1 MITSDAIAA
10 WVRADNAGPRT
21 LLVYSS
27 LALTALYIFAS
38 PLRHIPGPFL
48 NKFTNA
54 VLALNT
60 LAGRRIHYV
69 HKLHQQYGPVV
80 RISYDQV
87 DVSDLPAFKAI
98 HKIGNGYLK
107 TQWYKDFTRSPVE
120 DVFSTRNP
128 KIHASRRRVLNAPLS
143 PAALRTNWEW
153 LFRDKVQKAVAGI
166 KRGAVHG
173 PADAYHWFTLMSS
186 DVIGQ
191 ISTGDDFHLVE
202 SGKKTGFFED
212 LESLN
217 RVNTISAV
225 LGPLWPLLVKMGPR
239 RFGEMAAAE
248 QRIHAHCNKVVDEIR
263 ERKGSKKTVFTDLI
277 NEEASTNDSAVAFEV
292 LGLILAGSGTTAI
305 TLAYLVWAVLKRPD
319 IQAKLEDEL
328 KELPYLNA
336 VIKESLRLYTAI
348 PGGLQRIVPPSA
360 PLKAGGQTVP
370 PGTTVVTQAYTIHRD
385 PSLWASPET
394 FDPERFLHDNL
405 THEQKT
411 SLSHYGAGTRI
422 CLGMHAAN
430 MLMLHTVAAL
440 FRECK
445 GLRLAEAMKDEDMEF
460 FNFFVVVPKGD
471 KCLVTLQG

>member
-1 MITSDAIAA
+1 MITSDAQQAVGAIAA
-10 WVRADNAGPRT
+10 WVRADNVSPRT

-27 LALTALYIFAS
+27 LALTALYVLFQIFTS

-54 VLALNT
+54 VLTLNT

-80 RISYDQV
+80 RIS
-87 DVSDLPAFKAI
+87 
-98 HKIGNGYLK
+98 G
-107 TQWYKDFTRSPVE
+107 KDFTRSPVE

-128 KIHASRRRVLNAPLS
+128 KIHASRGRVLNAPLS
-143 PAALRTNWEW
+143 PAALRANWEW
-153 LFRDKVQKAVAGI
+153 LVRDKVQKAIAGI

-173 PADAYHWFTLMSS
+173 PAGAYHWFTLMSS
-186 DVIGQ
+186 DIIGQ

-202 SGKKTGFFED
+202 SGEKTGFFED

-217 RVNTISAV
+217 RVNTISS
-225 LGPLWPLLVKMGPR
+225 
-239 RFGEMAAAE
+239 
-248 QRIHAHCNKVVDEIR
+248 AHCKNVVDEIR

-277 NEEASTNDSAVAFEV
+277 NEEASTNDGAVAVEV

-319 IQAKLEDEL
+319 IQAKLENEVGQL
-328 KELPYLNA
+328 EPGYSEAQLRELPYLNA

-360 PLKAGGQTVP
+360 PLKAGGQTEP
-370 PGTTVVTQAYTIHRD
+370 PGTTVVTQA
-385 PSLWASPET
+385 L
-394 FDPERFLHDNL
+394 
-405 THEQKT
+405 
-411 SLSHYGAGTRI
+411 
-422 CLGMHAAN
+422 
-430 MLMLHTVAAL
+430 
-440 FRECK
+440 
-445 GLRLAEAMKDEDMEF
+445 KDEDMEF
-460 FNFFVVVPKGD
+460 FNFFVVAPKGN

>member
-1 MITSDAIAA
+1 M
-10 WVRADNAGPRT
+10 
-21 LLVYSS
+21 
-27 LALTALYIFAS
+27 
-38 PLRHIPGPFL
+38 RHIPGPFL

-54 VLALNT
+54 VLTLNT

-87 DVSDLPAFKAI
+87 DVSDVPA
-98 HKIGNGYLK
+98 G
-107 TQWYKDFTRSPVE
+107 KDFTRSPVE

-128 KIHASRRRVLNAPLS
+128 KIHASRGRVLNAPLS
-143 PAALRTNWEW
+143 PAALRANWEW
-153 LFRDKVQKAVAGI
+153 LVRDKVQKAIAGI

-173 PADAYHWFTLMSS
+173 PAGAYHWFTLMSS
-186 DVIGQ
+186 DIIGQ

-202 SGKKTGFFED
+202 SGEKTGFFED

-217 RVNTISAV
+217 RVNTISSV

-239 RFGEMAAAE
+239 RFGEMAEAE
-248 QRIHAHCNKVVDEIR
+248 QRIQAHCKNVVDEIR

-277 NEEASTNDSAVAFEV
+277 NEEASTNDGAVAVEV

-319 IQAKLEDEL
+319 IQAKLENEVGQL
-328 KELPYLNA
+328 EPGYSEAQLRELPYLNA

-360 PLKAGGQTVP
+360 PLKAGGQTEP
-370 PGTTVVTQAYTIHRD
+370 PGTTVVTQA
-385 PSLWASPET
+385 L
-394 FDPERFLHDNL
+394 
-405 THEQKT
+405 
-411 SLSHYGAGTRI
+411 
-422 CLGMHAAN
+422 
-430 MLMLHTVAAL
+430 
-440 FRECK
+440 
-445 GLRLAEAMKDEDMEF
+445 KDEDMEF
-460 FNFFVVVPKGD
+460 FNFFVVAPKGN